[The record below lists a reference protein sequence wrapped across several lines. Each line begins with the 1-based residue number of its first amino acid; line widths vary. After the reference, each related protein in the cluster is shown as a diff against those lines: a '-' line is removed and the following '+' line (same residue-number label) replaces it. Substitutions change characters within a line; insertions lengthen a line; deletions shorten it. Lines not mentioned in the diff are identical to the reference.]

1 MSESIETT
9 IQVRAKDLLEQEE
22 VRCVMGYERSPRG
35 DVRPAFIYQAED
47 AERLVWNQECSQNL
61 MVYLHD
67 RKRPLR
73 KGEEPPRVA
82 IVAKPCDV
90 RALNVLL
97 HEEQVARERVFVIGI
112 ACPGMWENGAGSE
125 LQARCRR
132 CKERVPVLYDTLVGE
147 PPEVKDVE
155 EDWADLAEL
164 EAMTAEERLAFWVKE
179 FQRCLRCYACRQACP
194 GCYCYECVAEQVDP
208 TWVGIAIDLPEV
220 FFYHV
225 MRAYHLAGRCVEC
238 DACERACPV
247 GIPLSLLNR
256 KIAKEVTDLFDY
268 QTGGDPET
276 RPPLATF
283 KRDEDLPL

>member
-9 IQVRAKDLLEQEE
+9 IRDRARDLLEQEE
-22 VRCVMGYERSPRG
+22 VSCVIGYERGPRG
-35 DVRPAFIYQAED
+35 DVRPAFVYQAED

-112 ACPGMWENGAGSE
+112 ACPGMWENGEGSE

-132 CKERVPVLYDTLVGE
+132 C
-147 PPEVKDVE
+147 
-155 EDWADLAEL
+155 
-164 EAMTAEERLAFWVKE
+164 
-179 FQRCLRCYACRQACP
+179 
-194 GCYCYECVAEQVDP
+194 
-208 TWVGIAIDLPEV
+208 
-220 FFYHV
+220 
-225 MRAYHLAGRCVEC
+225 
-238 DACERACPV
+238 
-247 GIPLSLLNR
+247 
-256 KIAKEVTDLFDY
+256 
-268 QTGGDPET
+268 
-276 RPPLATF
+276 
-283 KRDEDLPL
+283 

>member
-9 IQVRAKDLLEQEE
+9 IRVRARDLLEQEE
-22 VRCVMGYERSPRG
+22 VSCVIGYERGPRG
-35 DVRPAFIYQAED
+35 DVRPAFVYQAED
-47 AERLVWNQECSQNL
+47 AERLVWNQECDQNL

-73 KGEEPPRVA
+73 KGEQPPRVA

-97 HEEQVARERVFVIGI
+97 HEEQVTRERVFVIGI
-112 ACPGMWENGAGSE
+112 ACPGMWEDSEGSE
-125 LQARCRR
+125 LQARCSR

-147 PPEVKDVE
+147 PPEVEEVE

-179 FQRCLRCYACRQACP
+179 LQRCIRCYACRQACP

-208 TWVGIAIDLPEV
+208 AWVAIAIDLPEV

-256 KIAKEVTDLFDY
+256 KFAKEVADLFDY
-268 QTGGDPET
+268 QPGGDPEIP
-276 RPPLATF
+276 PPLATF

>member
-1 MSESIETT
+1 MSESMETT
-9 IQVRAKDLLEQEE
+9 IRVMARDLLEQEE
-22 VRCVMGYERSPRG
+22 VSCVIGYERGPRG
-35 DVRPAFIYQAED
+35 DVRPTFVYQAED

-97 HEEQVARERVFVIGI
+97 HEEQVARERVFIIGI
-112 ACPGMWENGAGSE
+112 ACPGMWEDGEGSA
-125 LQARCRR
+125 LQARCQR

-147 PPEVKDVE
+147 PPEVEDVE

-179 FQRCLRCYACRQACP
+179 FQCCIRCYACRQACP

-208 TWVGIAIDLPEV
+208 AWVGIAIDLPEV

-225 MRAYHLAGRCVEC
+225 MHAYHLAGRCVDC

-256 KIAKEVTDLFDY
+256 KIAKDVADLFDY
-268 QTGGDPET
+268 RSGGDPET
-276 RPPLATF
+276 PPPLATF